1 MDFNLKDQSY
11 LCRVKSPITQIYALV
26 RKDLLLEWRQRH
38 ALFGIL
44 LYVFSTV
51 FVINLMVREPED
63 RMWNAMF
70 WVVQLFVCVNAVAKS
85 FVQENRGRLLYFYSL
100 VHPRY
105 FIAAKLI
112 YNVLLMILFSAVTLL
127 CCVLFLGNPLVKPW
141 YFLGVVVLG
150 GVSLSLLFTMLA
162 AIAAQASQNAALM
175 AIMGFPLI
183 MPILI
188 LLSNISQSAF
198 SPVVQP
204 GLGGMFLMLAGL
216 DVLVVALALILFP
229 FLWKE

>member
-1 MDFNLKDQSY
+1 M
-11 LCRVKSPITQIYALV
+11 KSSLSRIAALV
-26 RKDLLLEWRQRH
+26 KKDLLLEWRQRH

-51 FVINLMVREPED
+51 FVINLMVGQPEE
-63 RMWNAMF
+63 RIWNAMF

-85 FVQENRGRLLYFYSL
+85 FLQENRGRLLYYYSL

-105 FIAAKLI
+105 FITAKLI
-112 YNVLLMILFSAVTLL
+112 YNLLLMTVMSLVSYI
-127 CCVLFLGNPLVKPW
+127 CCIIFLGNPLIHPL

-150 GVSLSLLFTMLA
+150 GISLSLLFTMLA

-183 MPILI
+183 MPVLM
-188 LLSNISQSAF
+188 LLANISRSAF
-198 SPVVQP
+198 IPVVQP
-204 GLGGMFLMLAGL
+204 GLPGMFLLLGGM
-216 DVLVVALALILFP
+216 DVLVIALALILFP
-229 FLWKE
+229 YLWKE